1 MKTQNVARSPEEL
14 REKITEKIAQSP
26 TKGTIKAIQVKKVM
40 TTNVETTRPDAMI
53 KEAARRM
60 RTRDIGS
67 LPVIEDHRIIG
78 MLTDR
83 DITIG
88 GTAEGKDP
96 NRTTVRDILPRQEIV
111 SCFEDQEI
119 HEAAK
124 MMEEHE
130 VRRLPVL
137 NRDNQ
142 LVGILSLSD
151 LAFKTKDDRLYGEV
165 LAHVS
170 EPFTATVD

>member
-1 MKTQNVARSPEEL
+1 
-14 REKITEKIAQSP
+14 
-26 TKGTIKAIQVKKVM
+26 
-40 TTNVETTRPDAMI
+40 
-53 KEAARRM
+53 
-60 RTRDIGS
+60 
-67 LPVIEDHRIIG
+67 
-78 MLTDR
+78 
-83 DITIG
+83 
-88 GTAEGKDP
+88 
-96 NRTTVRDILPRQEIV
+96 VRDILSRQEIV
-111 SCFEDQEI
+111 SCFEDHDI

-137 NRDNQ
+137 NRDKQ

-151 LAFKTKDDRLYGEV
+151 LAFKTKDDHLYGEV